1 MGPTLRALEL
11 MGSLTLKQFRS
22 PLLEPID
29 LKISP
34 GECVTLSGPSGSGKS
49 RLLRALADLDP
60 HQGEA
65 WFDDREMYGFSA
77 PAWRREVGMLPAE
90 SAWWGERVGDHFP
103 QANPDLMARLGLTND
118 AMQWEVSRLS
128 SGERQRLALVR
139 LLCNRPGVLLLDEPT
154 ANLDQKNIARVER
167 LIAEWRRENST
178 AVLWVTHDPD
188 QQQRVGDRMWQITN
202 GRLEV
207 KQ

>member
-1 MGPTLRALEL
+1 

-29 LKISP
+29 LQVSA
-34 GECVTLSGPSGSGKS
+34 GECITLSGPSGSGKS

-65 WFDDREMYGFSA
+65 WFDDKEMNAFSA
-77 PAWRREVGMLPAE
+77 PAWRREVGLLPAE
-90 SAWWGERVGDHFP
+90 SAWWRERVGDHFP
-103 QANPDLMARLGLTND
+103 RSDPELMDRLDLSAD
-118 AMQWEVSRLS
+118 AMQWEISRLS

-154 ANLDQKNIARVER
+154 ANLDQKNIDRVEGVLR
-167 LIAEWRRENST
+167 QWRRDNNT
-178 AVLWVTHDPD
+178 AVLWVTHDPE
-188 QQQRVGDRMWQITN
+188 QQRRVGDRMWHIAD
-202 GRLEV
+202 GRLQV
-207 KQ
+207 KR